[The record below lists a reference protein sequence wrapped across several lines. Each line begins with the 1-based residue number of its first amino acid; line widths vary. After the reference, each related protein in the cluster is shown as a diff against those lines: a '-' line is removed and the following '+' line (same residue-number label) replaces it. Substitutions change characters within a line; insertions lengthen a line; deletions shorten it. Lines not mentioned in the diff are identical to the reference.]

1 MNHDADFTDE
11 QLLLTTVQAGRVLGV
26 GRTTIYQLIKTGE
39 LHAVHV
45 ARSCRISW
53 AELERYV
60 ARLDAVNNPAPPPP
74 PPSRRPRKNLEPG
87 PLLRQEAR
95 GGPGSK
101 SLAGAP
107 PPSLRPCTC
116 APHSSTS
123 WSTPR

>member
-11 QLLLTTVQAGRVLGV
+11 QLLLTTVQAARVLSV

-60 ARLDAVNNPAPPPP
+60 ARLDGTNQSDEPPPATG
-74 PPSRRPRKNLEPG
+74 RRWRRTVDADGQRALFAVGTPD
-87 PLLRQEAR
+87 
-95 GGPGSK
+95 
-101 SLAGAP
+101 
-107 PPSLRPCTC
+107 
-116 APHSSTS
+116 PHD
-123 WSTPR
+123 PAA